1 MTIREDVNSRMRHA
15 PLLRHPWWGTQERAL
30 PTDRRGFSGPPCDH
44 FDHHHWPLPTSS
56 IAKHWPFIL
65 RPTSLLA
72 VLTSFFLSTTCTFVS
87 NLYRYG
93 GLISSELIHE
103 KMRIGYYFDEIDV
116 LRQHVYLADSFEQ
129 RNHSIYRDM
138 NSSRLTDCFIFFS
151 LLSCITYLFSRKF
164 YEIEG

>member
-1 MTIREDVNSRMRHA
+1 MTIREDVNPRMRHA

-72 VLTSFFLSTTCTFVS
+72 GSDVILFVNDLHFRIKFILIRGFHIVWINSWKIAYRMLFRRNRHTSLPCIFGRFFRTKKPFNLSRYEFFAIDRPFYFCLFSFF
-87 NLYRYG
+87 
-93 GLISSELIHE
+93 
-103 KMRIGYYFDEIDV
+103 
-116 LRQHVYLADSFEQ
+116 
-129 RNHSIYRDM
+129 
-138 NSSRLTDCFIFFS
+138 
-151 LLSCITYLFSRKF
+151 F
-164 YEIEG
+164 YESFL

>member
-1 MTIREDVNSRMRHA
+1 MTIREDVNPRMRHA

-72 VLTSFFLSTTCTFVS
+72 ALTSFFLSTTCTFVS

-93 GLISSELIHE
+93 GFVSSELIGE
-103 KMRIGYYFDEIDV
+103 KMRTGCYFDEIDM
-116 LRQHVYLADSFEQ
+116 LRYHVYLEDSFEQ
-129 RNHSIYRDM
+129 RNRSVYRDM
-138 NSSRLTDCFIFFS
+138 NSLRSTDRFISFS
-151 LLSCITYLFSRKF
+151 FLSLFTNLFSRKF
-164 YEIEG
+164 YEVQG